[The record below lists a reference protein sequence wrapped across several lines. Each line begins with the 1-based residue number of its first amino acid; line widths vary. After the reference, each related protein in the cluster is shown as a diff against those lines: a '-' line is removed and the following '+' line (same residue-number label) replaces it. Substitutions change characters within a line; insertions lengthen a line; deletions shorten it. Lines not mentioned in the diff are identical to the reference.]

1 MQHTSEHAPEKGS
14 CRGVARAILML
25 GALWTTG
32 AAAQAETGLPTP
44 VIAAEVSLAPS
55 AAQVPLTGTVV
66 ARRVSQVSAEL
77 AGYVASIA
85 VDVGDEVSTGDAI
98 AQLDAT
104 IALINLQAAQ
114 ATVTQSE
121 TALADAGRRRDET
134 RELVAKSNVAESQYE
149 SLVAEVDQAGA
160 VLARNKAALALR
172 EALLSRHR
180 ITAPFAGVVATRSTE
195 AGEWLQPGAT
205 VVELQELDVVRVRVD
220 VPQALYPRIAVGT
233 GAQVTFDAYP
243 NEPWRAAVSIR
254 VPVTDASNR
263 AFPVLLELDNRD
275 RLLTPGMSARVSL
288 QVTGE
293 RRGETVAVPRDAV
306 SRGPDGVTRVWVIR
320 AATNSDRTVQPVA
333 VRLGRSF
340 DALVEVIGGDPLQAG
355 EQVVIRGNETLRAGQ
370 SVRLVNTP
378 SGSS

>member
-1 MQHTSEHAPEKGS
+1 M
-14 CRGVARAILML
+14 RAI
-25 GALWTTG
+25 GAAVVGVMWVTG
-32 AAAQAETGLPTP
+32 ASAQPGSGAATP
-44 VIAAEVSLAPS
+44 VIAADVERAPT
-55 AAQVPLTGTVV
+55 AAEVPLTGTVL
-66 ARRVSQVSAEL
+66 ARRVSQISAEL
-77 AGYVASIA
+77 AGYVASLA
-85 VDVGDEVSTGDAI
+85 VDVGDEVAAGDAI

-104 IALINLQAAQ
+104 IALTNLQAAQ
-114 ATVTQSE
+114 ATVAQSE
-121 TALADAGRRRDET
+121 TALADAERRRDEA
-134 RELVAKSNVAESQYE
+134 RELLAKSNVAESQYE

-160 VLARNKAALALR
+160 VLARNQAALALR

-180 ITAPFAGVVATRSTE
+180 IAAPFAGVVATRSTE

-220 VPQALYPRIAVGT
+220 VPQALYPRVAVGT
-233 GAQVTFDAYP
+233 NAEVTFDAYP

-254 VPVTDASNR
+254 VPVASASSR

-275 RLLTPGMSARVSL
+275 RRLTPGMSARVSL

-293 RRGETVAVPRDAV
+293 RRGETLAVPRDAV
-306 SRGPDGVTRVWVIR
+306 ARGPDGVTRVWVIR
-320 AATNSDRTVQPVA
+320 GGNNGNRTVEPVA

-340 DALVEVIGGDPLQAG
+340 DALVEIVGGDPLQAG

>member
-1 MQHTSEHAPEKGS
+1 M
-14 CRGVARAILML
+14 ARAILML